1 MLRTSVVPTI
11 LKAGFRMNVIPSEA
25 EATID
30 VRALPD
36 EDMTTFY
43 QEMGRVIAD
52 PAVTIEPI
60 TEGARP
66 VAPVS
71 RLETDMYRAL
81 ERVSAQM
88 YRVHDAPDH
97 AGWRHRHGATAG
109 QGHPIIRHWAGID
122 RRRRVDIRRAQR
134 RRAVAGVVSPRIRR
148 VHLENH
154 SRSGRKAVSVLSMCG
169 FSVSASFALLLCLLG
184 AGPCFA
190 QQERGKALPR
200 VWVLATGGAIAGTG
214 ASSTDLSNY
223 RCGTVLG
230 EDLVRAVPEIR
241 KHADVKVEQIV
252 NIAIYDM
259 TLDNWATL
267 AKRID
272 QILTD
277 DPTVAGIVVTHG
289 TSTLEETAYFLNL
302 TVRHDRPVVLVGSMR
317 PATAISADGPLN
329 LLNAIR
335 TASSPEA
342 CGKAG
347 VADYPWTIHEA

>member
-1 MLRTSVVPTI
+1 M
-11 LKAGFRMNVIPSEA
+11 
-25 EATID
+25 
-30 VRALPD
+30 
-36 EDMTTFY
+36 
-43 QEMGRVIAD
+43 
-52 PAVTIEPI
+52 
-60 TEGARP
+60 
-66 VAPVS
+66 
-71 RLETDMYRAL
+71 
-81 ERVSAQM
+81 
-88 YRVHDAPDH
+88 
-97 AGWRHRHGATAG
+97 
-109 QGHPIIRHWAGID
+109 
-122 RRRRVDIRRAQR
+122 
-134 RRAVAGVVSPRIRR
+134 
-148 VHLENH
+148 
-154 SRSGRKAVSVLSMCG
+154 
-169 FSVSASFALLLCLLG
+169 
-184 AGPCFA
+184 
-190 QQERGKALPR
+190 
-200 VWVLATGGAIAGTG
+200 
-214 ASSTDLSNY
+214 
-223 RCGTVLG
+223 
-230 EDLVRAVPEIR
+230 RAVPEIR